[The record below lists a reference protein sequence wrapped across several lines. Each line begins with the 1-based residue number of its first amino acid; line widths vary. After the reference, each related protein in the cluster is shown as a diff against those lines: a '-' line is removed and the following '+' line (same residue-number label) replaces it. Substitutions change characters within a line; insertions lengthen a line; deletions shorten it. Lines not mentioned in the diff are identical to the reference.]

1 MPVRESASDSQGP
14 AGRAFDM
21 SRAAGRRPRRV
32 ELPALAERFR
42 GAGANVAFDAASL
55 ARAING
61 TVVREGQTPIRGGAV
76 DSRRVE
82 PGNAFFALPGE
93 RTDGHRF
100 VVDAARR
107 GAAAL
112 IVSQQLSAGDLER
125 LLNVGDPTV
134 ITVEDSTVALQQ
146 AASEW
151 RNRFHPLVVGVT
163 GSLAKTSTKEQMAEV
178 LSERWTVL
186 RNEANENN
194 EIGLPRTMLRMG
206 PEHDVAVLEMGMY
219 EPGDIAL
226 LASLAQPR
234 IGVVTAVRGTH
245 LVRAGSIDEIERGKR
260 ELIEALP
267 AGGTA
272 VLNADDSRVSRMA
285 GSVRDGVE
293 VVTYGFDKR
302 ANVRATEVAS
312 LGYDGMRYLLRARD
326 RAVEVTTPALGRHSV
341 HNGLASAAV
350 GLAAGMD
357 LEGIA
362 HGLARPWHAP
372 HRTTIVDLGPIKVLD
387 DSYNASPDSMIA
399 ALDLLASL
407 PGRHVAILGEMLEL
421 GQASESAHRRV
432 ADYAR
437 DSVDLLVAVG
447 PYTGRG
453 RSGLAVVDKD
463 RIDEIG
469 QLVQPGD
476 VVLIKGSRGA
486 QMEDF
491 LPPLERAAKRMM
503 EPVA

>member
-1 MPVRESASDSQGP
+1 MPD
-14 AGRAFDM
+14 
-21 SRAAGRRPRRV
+21 RV
-32 ELPALAERFR
+32 R
-42 GAGANVAFDAASL
+42 GAGASVAFDAASL
-55 ARAING
+55 ARVVNG
-61 TVVREGQTPIRGGAV
+61 TVVREGLVPIRGGAV

-82 PGNAFFALPGE
+82 AGNIFFALPGE

-112 IVSQQLSAGDLER
+112 VVSQELGAGDLER

-134 ITVEDSTVALQQ
+134 IRVEDSTVVALQR
-146 AASEW
+146 AASDW
-151 RNRFHPLVVGVT
+151 RNRFDPLVVGVT
-163 GSLAKTSTKEQMAEV
+163 GSLAKTSTKEQIAEV

-219 EPGDIAL
+219 EPGDICL

-234 IGVVTAVRGTH
+234 IGVVTAVRATH

-293 VVTYGFDKR
+293 VLTYGFNKLAD
-302 ANVRATEVAS
+302 VMATDVAS
-312 LGYDGMRYLLRARD
+312 LGFDGMRYLLRARD
-326 RAVEVTTPALGRHSV
+326 REVEVTTPALGRHSV

-362 HGLARPWHAP
+362 RGLARPWRAP
-372 HRTTIVDLGPIKVLD
+372 HRTTIVDLGPIRVLD

-399 ALDLLASL
+399 ALDLLVSL

-421 GQASESAHRRV
+421 GDASESAHRRV

-437 DSVDLLVAVG
+437 DSVDLLIAVG

-453 RSGLAVVDKD
+453 RSGLAVVDRD
-463 RIDEIG
+463 RIDEID

-491 LPPLERAAKRMM
+491 LPALERAAKGMAER
-503 EPVA
+503 VA